1 MLKDKGRK
9 YQTICGYRS
18 AISRYHCGQGSL
30 PLGETKLVKR
40 ITKACFK
47 LAPPIP
53 KYADMWNADVLMD
66 YLATLH
72 PNSLSRQSSVAV
84 LGPRFQSVDN
94 LIIIPI
100 MGLEKTSR
108 PGHLSGEV
116 QLPAGDDCPPL
127 SLHMCLSEYLTRTE
141 SYRVYHE
148 KAEGARPPYLFVSNI
163 KPHQSV
169 TSATLAKWL
178 LTAMD
183 RAGIDVS
190 RFKAH
195 SSRSSGASSMRNKGF
210 SLSQVLNRGY
220 WSDKTRT
227 FNVSYDRSDRQ
238 PAV

>member
-72 PNSLSRQSSVAV
+72 PNSDLSLRDLGIKSAALISILSLSRQSSVAV
-84 LGPRFQSVDN
+84 LGPRFQAVDDN
-94 LIIIPI
+94 IILPI

-108 PGHLSGEV
+108 PGHLRGEV
-116 QLPAGDDCPPL
+116 QLPAGDICPPL
-127 SLHMCLSEYLTRTE
+127 SLHVCLSEYLTRTE
-141 SYRVYHE
+141 PLRVYHE
-148 KAEGARPPYLFVSNI
+148 KAEGTRPPYLFVSNI
-163 KPHQSV
+163 KPHQ
-169 TSATLAKWL
+169 
-178 LTAMD
+178 D
-183 RAGIDVS
+183 
-190 RFKAH
+190 
-195 SSRSSGASSMRNKGF
+195 F
-210 SLSQVLNRGY
+210 SYIS
-220 WSDKTRT
+220 
-227 FNVSYDRSDRQ
+227 
-238 PAV
+238 